1 MWIARTRTR
10 TCSGGRATCG
20 SSITARRFTGT
31 TTGTDPP
38 PAAIDIDLSSTFNI
52 GDDAL
57 KPSPHDSTPSLI
69 ERPSRHLAL
78 GERWQAHGVQRH
90 DDEVTAIARID
101 SYSLPDGEA
110 EQWITHPAILDLA
123 GPYADLVGGSAP
135 LRAIAVPR
143 ITGRL
148 RVDHATSGTV
158 IRAMAPSTVFGLFGA
173 TEGTLPLLARL
184 ASGVPG
190 FVLELGDDAGEV
202 ANAVAALT
210 DTA

>member
-1 MWIARTRTR
+1 MSWWAASRGMQLTHAAAVAGPAGAVLLVGGAGAGKSTTSL
-10 TCSGGRATCG
+10 TCLLDGM
-20 SSITARRFTGT
+20 RFLGDDYCLVDP
-31 TTGTDPP
+31 GPP
-38 PAAIDIDLSSTFNI
+38 PMVHSVYTTAKLQP
-52 GDDAL
+52 DAL
-57 KPSPHDSTPSLI
+57 
-69 ERPSRHLAL
+69 
-78 GERWQAHGVQRH
+78 QRLSELRRVVRNPNRLH
-90 DDEVTAIARID
+90 REK
-101 SYSLPDGEA
+101 
-110 EQWITHPAILDLA
+110 AILDLA

-148 RVDHATSGTV
+148 RVDRATSGTV